1 MLFRLTY
8 ATENCQN
15 GRISGKFN
23 HIYNMVKHRA
33 NKKIQILTDKM
44 LKMLISIWLIKKIIL
59 ILRLLSSV
67 VKVIK

>member
-8 ATENCQN
+8 TTENCQN

-33 NKKIQILTDKM
+33 NKRMQILTDKM
-44 LKMLISIWLIKKIIL
+44 LKMLISIWLIF
-59 ILRLLSSV
+59 
-67 VKVIK
+67 

>member
-8 ATENCQN
+8 TTENCQN

-33 NKKIQILTDKM
+33 NKKMQILTDKM

-59 ILRLLSSV
+59 ILRPLSHI
-67 VKVIK
+67 IKRI

>member
-1 MLFRLTY
+1 
-8 ATENCQN
+8 
-15 GRISGKFN
+15 
-23 HIYNMVKHRA
+23 MVKHRA
-33 NKKIQILTDKM
+33 NKKIRIMTDKM

>member
-1 MLFRLTY
+1 MLFLLTY

-23 HIYNMVKHRA
+23 HIYNMVKHCA
-33 NKKIQILTDKM
+33 KKKIRIMTDKM

>member
-33 NKKIQILTDKM
+33 NKRMQILTDKM
-44 LKMLISIWLIKKIIL
+44 LKMLISIWLIF
-59 ILRLLSSV
+59 
-67 VKVIK
+67 

>member
-1 MLFRLTY
+1 
-8 ATENCQN
+8 
-15 GRISGKFN
+15 
-23 HIYNMVKHRA
+23 MVKHRA